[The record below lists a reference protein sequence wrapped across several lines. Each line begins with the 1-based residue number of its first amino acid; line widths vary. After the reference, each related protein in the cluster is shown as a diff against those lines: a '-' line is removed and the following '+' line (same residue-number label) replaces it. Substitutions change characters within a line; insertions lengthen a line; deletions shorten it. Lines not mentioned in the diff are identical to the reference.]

1 LAAIVHDAPRGVSEE
16 DLVLW
21 AQFPEAV
28 QRLIGRRQSL
38 RTEVADEEGAAIDR
52 ALLETLIQAVEG
64 SAEAEISVE
73 LGGARV
79 TVRRA
84 AAAPVA
90 GGTTAGRAGE
100 AAVDDGLHHV
110 TSPMVGTF
118 YRAPSPDADPFAS
131 DGQRVEVGQT
141 LCLIEAMKLF
151 NEITADV
158 AGVVRKICVE
168 NAQGVEF
175 GDLLVLIDPA

>member
-1 LAAIVHDAPRGVSEE
+1 M
-16 DLVLW
+16 LW

-28 QRLIGRRQSL
+28 QRLVARRQSL

-52 ALLETLIQAVEG
+52 VLLETLIQAVEG
-64 SAEAEISVE
+64 SAEAEVSVE

-79 TVRRA
+79 TVRRSAPAPAVTGSA
-84 AAAPVA
+84 A
-90 GGTTAGRAGE
+90 GAGE
-100 AAVDDGLHHV
+100 TPVDDGLHHV

-118 YRAPSPDADPFAS
+118 YRAPSPEADPFVTE
-131 DGQRVEVGQT
+131 GQRVEAGET

-158 AGVVRKICVE
+158 SGVVRKICVD
-168 NAQGVEF
+168 NAHGVEF